1 MFVINYSTENI
12 WNNIILDFRQPI
24 SYLLPAI
31 IITVVVVLIYKIYKK
46 EKVRI
51 YPSCILF
58 IIYIEILMQT
68 AFFSRE
74 PGSRKQ
80 IDLDLFGTWGQTAI
94 AHAYFIEN
102 IIMFIPFGFLAPMVF
117 KPMRNVGFCVLIG
130 FLCSCGIEISQ
141 LITQRGYCQLDDV
154 VTNTMGMLVGW
165 AIWLVCHKAVIKYI
179 KEYKQR
185 MN

>member
-1 MFVINYSTENI
+1 MPVIYSTENI

-31 IITVVVVLIYKIYKK
+31 IITMVGVCIYKIYKK

-51 YPSCILF
+51 LPSCILF

-117 KPMRNVGFCVLIG
+117 KLMRNVGFCVLIG

-141 LITQRGYCQLDDV
+141 LITQRGYCQFDDV
-154 VTNTMGMLVGW
+154 VTNTIVMLVGW

>member
-1 MFVINYSTENI
+1 MPVIYSTENI

-24 SYLLPAI
+24 SYLLLDI
-31 IITVVVVLIYKIYKK
+31 IIPMVGVCIYKIYKK

-51 YPSCILF
+51 LPSCILF

-80 IDLDLFGTWGQTAI
+80 IDLDLFETWGQTAI

-102 IIMFIPFGFLAPMVF
+102 IIMFIPFGLLAPMVF
-117 KPMRNVGFCVLIG
+117 KWMRNVGFCVLIG

-154 VTNTMGMLVGW
+154 VTNTVGMLVGW
-165 AIWLVCHKAVIKYI
+165 VIW
-179 KEYKQR
+179 
-185 MN
+185 